1 MKRYF
6 LSIVIAFAIGETSLA
21 QVKDPIPPSY
31 RLDQTNPMNIYRAE
45 AQKINSLIHTKLD
58 LKFDY
63 EKEEV
68 HGEAWITLKPHFYD
82 TNQLTLDAKSMEIHS
97 IEMLKGNSK
106 KKLNFTQDDF
116 QVFIDLDKVY
126 NRNEDYTVYIKYT
139 ARPNEVKAQGS
150 RAISSAKGLYFINPR
165 GEEPNKPTQ
174 IWTQGEPESNSAW
187 FPTIDK
193 PNQKTSQEIY
203 LTVPD
208 QYVTL
213 SNGKLEKQT
222 KNSDGTRTDYW
233 NFKEKHAP
241 YLFFIGIGD
250 FAVIKDQWKDIVV
263 DYYVEHEYAPYAKD
277 IFGDTPEM
285 IQFFS
290 DILQYKYPWNKYSQ
304 MVARDYVSGAMENTT
319 AVLHQERAQQLPGQL
334 IDENIWEGT
343 IAHELIHHW
352 FGNLV
357 TTESWMNLAVNEA
370 FANYSEYMWYEYKY
384 GKNKA
389 EEDRYF
395 DLKRY
400 TSDESHFG
408 KDLIRKYYK
417 DKQDMFDVV
426 SYNKGGKGILHML
439 RKYLGD
445 DAFFTGLSKYLHDN
459 AYGTAEGTHIR
470 LALEEVSGLDLNW
483 FFDQWF
489 YSNGHPQL
497 ILAYDYDTNSKKV
510 KVHVS
515 QTQNNYFEFPFAID
529 IVVDGKVK
537 RENVWVSKKRVNT
550 FEFDATKKPEVVIP
564 NADQDIL
571 CEITDNKTIE
581 EFIAQFNYGK
591 DEFITRALALEAL
604 ANAQST
610 HEAALGTIISALEDD
625 FEGIRIQA
633 INHLDA
639 KDRNVRSR
647 SISILEKLAI
657 SDPKT
662 LVQAAAYEI
671 LNEMEYGDISLFEK
685 GLKSQSFRV
694 QAASAV
700 GVLRLDPS
708 RTSEFLELS
717 DDVVSSN
724 QELVAALLDSWIANN
739 DQTKLRIAAEP
750 VAFYLFAK
758 FENADL
764 GSKLERGFNWVLS
777 SNDLASTKIIAN
789 TYSQVYKYYAKD
801 NPSLV
806 QALNILLDQAIQLK
820 ANAFQS
826 NPDSSYEEQ
835 IKVLNEVKADIK

>member
-1 MKRYF
+1 
-6 LSIVIAFAIGETSLA
+6 
-21 QVKDPIPPSY
+21 
-31 RLDQTNPMNIYRAE
+31 MNIYRAE

-241 YLFFIGIGD
+241 YLFFVGIGD
-250 FAVIKDQWKDIVV
+250 FAVIKDKWEDIVV

-445 DAFFTGLSKYLHDN
+445 DAFYTGLSKYLHDN

-529 IVVDGKVK
+529 
-537 RENVWVSKKRVNT
+537 S
-550 FEFDATKKPEVVIP
+550 
-564 NADQDIL
+564 
-571 CEITDNKTIE
+571 
-581 EFIAQFNYGK
+581 
-591 DEFITRALALEAL
+591 
-604 ANAQST
+604 
-610 HEAALGTIISALEDD
+610 
-625 FEGIRIQA
+625 
-633 INHLDA
+633 
-639 KDRNVRSR
+639 VRCR
-647 SISILEKLAI
+647 
-657 SDPKT
+657 
-662 LVQAAAYEI
+662 
-671 LNEMEYGDISLFEK
+671 
-685 GLKSQSFRV
+685 
-694 QAASAV
+694 
-700 GVLRLDPS
+700 
-708 RTSEFLELS
+708 
-717 DDVVSSN
+717 
-724 QELVAALLDSWIANN
+724 
-739 DQTKLRIAAEP
+739 
-750 VAFYLFAK
+750 
-758 FENADL
+758 
-764 GSKLERGFNWVLS
+764 
-777 SNDLASTKIIAN
+777 
-789 TYSQVYKYYAKD
+789 
-801 NPSLV
+801 
-806 QALNILLDQAIQLK
+806 
-820 ANAFQS
+820 
-826 NPDSSYEEQ
+826 
-835 IKVLNEVKADIK
+835 

>member
-6 LSIVIAFAIGETSLA
+6 LSIVIAFAIGQTSMA

-213 SNGKLEKQT
+213 SNGKLKKQT

-241 YLFFIGIGD
+241 YLFFVGIGD
-250 FAVIKDQWKDIVV
+250 FAVIKDRWEDIVV

-319 AVLHQERAQQLPGQL
+319 AVLHQERAQQKPGQL

-357 TTESWMNLAVNEA
+357 TTESWTNLAVNEA
-370 FANYSEYMWYEYKY
+370 FANYSEYLWNEYKY

-417 DKQDMFDVV
+417 DKQDMFDLV

-445 DAFFTGLSKYLHDN
+445 EAFYAGLSKYLHDN

-489 YSNGHPQL
+489 YSNGHPKL
-497 ILAYDYDTNSKKV
+497 ILAYDYDANSKKV

-515 QTQNNYFEFPFAID
+515 QSQNNYFEFPFAID

-537 RENVWVSKKRVNT
+537 RENVWISKKRVNT
-550 FEFDATKKPEVVIP
+550 FEFDVAKKPEVIIP

-571 CEITDNKTIE
+571 CEITDNKTTD
-581 EFIAQFNYGK
+581 EFIAQFNYGQ
-591 DEFITRALALEAL
+591 DEFITKALALEVL
-604 ANAQST
+604 ANSQST
-610 HEAALGTIISALEDD
+610 NEKALNTLIKAMEDEY
-625 FEGIRIQA
+625 EGIRIQA

-639 KDRNVRSR
+639 KDRNVKSK
-647 SISILEKLAI
+647 SISVLKKLAT
-657 SDPKT
+657 SDSKT
-662 LVQAAAYEI
+662 LVQAAAYQK
-671 LNEMEYGDISLFEK
+671 LNEMGENDLELFKE
-685 GLKSQSFRV
+685 GSKSQSFSV
-694 QAASAV
+694 QAAAAV
-700 GVLRLDPS
+700 GVLRIDPS
-708 RTSEFLELS
+708 RVSEFMDLPDE
-717 DDVVSSN
+717 VVGSN
-724 QELVAALLDSWIANN
+724 YRLVAEMLSHWIENN
-739 DQTKLRIAAEP
+739 DHSKLKVAADA
-750 VAFYLFAK
+750 VAFYLFEK
-758 FENADL
+758 FEDEVL
-764 GSKLERGFNWVLS
+764 GTKLERGFHWVLE
-777 SNDLASTKIIAN
+777 SNDLESTKIIAD
-789 TYSQVYKYYAKD
+789 TYTQVYRFYAND
-801 NPSLV
+801 NPNLA
-806 QALNILLDQAIQLK
+806 QALRMLLDQAITIK
-820 ANAFQS
+820 SNAFKQ
-826 NPDSSYEEQ
+826 NPDKGFEEQ
-835 IKVLNEVKADIK
+835 IKVLTDAKVSIQ

>member
-6 LSIVIAFAIGETSLA
+6 LSIVIAFAIGQTSMA

-31 RLDQTNPMNIYRAE
+31 RLDQTNSMDIYRAE

-241 YLFFIGIGD
+241 YLFFVGIGD
-250 FAVIKDQWKDIVV
+250 FAVIKDKWEDIVV

-445 DAFFTGLSKYLHDN
+445 EAFYAGLSKYLHDN

-489 YSNGHPQL
+489 YSNGHPKL
-497 ILAYDYDTNSKKV
+497 ILAYDYDANSKKV

-515 QTQNNYFEFPFAID
+515 QSQNNYFEFPFAID

-537 RENVWVSKKRVNT
+537 RENVWISKKRVNT
-550 FEFDATKKPEVVIP
+550 FEFDAAKKPEVIIP

-571 CEITDNKTIE
+571 CEITDNKTTD
-581 EFIAQFNYGK
+581 EFIAQFNYGQ
-591 DEFITRALALEAL
+591 DEFITKALALEVL
-604 ANAQST
+604 ANSQST
-610 HEAALGTIISALEDD
+610 NEKALNTLIKAMEDEY
-625 FEGIRIQA
+625 EGIRIQA

-639 KDRNVRSR
+639 KDRNVKSK
-647 SISILEKLAI
+647 STSVLKKLAT
-657 SDPKT
+657 SDSKT
-662 LVQAAAYEI
+662 LVQAAAYQK
-671 LNEMEYGDISLFEK
+671 LNEMGENDLELFQK
-685 GLKSQSFRV
+685 GSKSQSFSV
-694 QAASAV
+694 QAAAAV
-700 GVLRLDPS
+700 GVLRIDPS
-708 RTSEFLELS
+708 RVSEFMDLPDE
-717 DDVVSSN
+717 VVGSN
-724 QELVAALLDSWIANN
+724 YKLVAEMLGHWIENN
-739 DQTKLRIAAEP
+739 DHSKLKVAADA
-750 VAFYLFAK
+750 VAFYLFEK
-758 FENADL
+758 FEDEVL
-764 GSKLERGFNWVLS
+764 GTKLERGFHWVLE
-777 SNDLASTKIIAN
+777 SNDLESTKIIAD
-789 TYSQVYKYYAKD
+789 TYTQVYRFYAND
-801 NPSLV
+801 NPNLA
-806 QALNILLDQAIQLK
+806 QALRMLLDQAITIK
-820 ANAFQS
+820 SNAFKQ
-826 NPDSSYEEQ
+826 NPDKGFEEQ
-835 IKVLNEVKADIK
+835 IKVLTDAKVSIQ

>member
-6 LSIVIAFAIGETSLA
+6 LSIVIAFAIGQTSLA

-116 QVFIDLDKVY
+116 QIFIDLDKTY
-126 NRNEDYTVYIKYT
+126 SRNEEYTVYVKYT
-139 ARPNEVKAQGS
+139 ARPNEVKAEGS

-241 YLFFIGIGD
+241 YLFFVGIGD
-250 FAVIKDQWKDIVV
+250 FAVIKDRWEDIVV

-400 TSDESHFG
+400 TSDETHFG

-445 DAFFTGLSKYLHDN
+445 DAFYTGLSKYLHDN

-489 YSNGHPQL
+489 YSNGHPKL
-497 ILAYDYDTNSKKV
+497 ILAYDYDANSKKV

-515 QTQNNYFEFPFAID
+515 QSQNNYFEFPFAID

-537 RENVWVSKKRVNT
+537 RENVWISKKRVNT
-550 FEFDATKKPEVVIP
+550 FEFDAAKKPEVIIP

-571 CEITDNKTIE
+571 CEITDNKTTD
-581 EFIAQFNYGK
+581 EFIAQFNYGQ
-591 DEFITRALALEAL
+591 DEFITKALALEVL
-604 ANAQST
+604 ANSQST
-610 HEAALGTIISALEDD
+610 NEKALNTLIKAMEDEY
-625 FEGIRIQA
+625 EGIRIQA

-639 KDRNVRSR
+639 KDRNVKSK
-647 SISILEKLAI
+647 STSVLKKLAT
-657 SDPKT
+657 SDSKT
-662 LVQAAAYEI
+662 LVQAAAYQK
-671 LNEMEYGDISLFEK
+671 LNEMGENDLELFKE
-685 GLKSQSFRV
+685 GSKSQSFSV
-694 QAASAV
+694 QAAAAV
-700 GVLRLDPS
+700 GVLRIDPS
-708 RTSEFLELS
+708 RVSEFMDLPDE
-717 DDVVSSN
+717 VVGSN
-724 QELVAALLDSWIANN
+724 YRLVAEMLGHWIENN
-739 DQTKLRIAAEP
+739 DHSKLKVAADA
-750 VAFYLFAK
+750 VAFYLFEK
-758 FENADL
+758 FEDEVL
-764 GSKLERGFNWVLS
+764 GTKLERGFHWVLE
-777 SNDLASTKIIAN
+777 SNDLESTKIIAD
-789 TYSQVYKYYAKD
+789 TYTQVYRFYAND
-801 NPSLV
+801 NPNLA
-806 QALNILLDQAIQLK
+806 QALRMLLDQAITIK
-820 ANAFQS
+820 SNAFKQ
-826 NPDSSYEEQ
+826 NPDKGFEEQ
-835 IKVLNEVKADIK
+835 IKVLTEAKASIQ